1 MSTTRGERDEASY
14 HRPVD
19 AEVPPTP
26 QAPAPLRPPGSTAAA
41 VRDLEADRVLGIVGA
56 LTVVVATGLSW
67 YSERVSIRVGG
78 ALDQSSVS
86 FTLWHLRTLAAALLV
101 AGAAFGV
108 VALVL
113 PRAREWRGGMIAAVA
128 GFGICVYS
136 LVAMF
141 ALPQPGSAALDGRF
155 LGVAVSTSVDV
166 GPFVALLG
174 GVLLLI
180 GGAAASRDSS

>member
-1 MSTTRGERDEASY
+1 MTTTDIY
-14 HRPVD
+14 
-19 AEVPPTP
+19 TP
-26 QAPAPLRPPGSTAAA
+26 GRVSALRN
-41 VRDLEADRVLGIVGA
+41 LEADRVIGIVGA

-67 YSERVSIRVGG
+67 YSGKVTVTAGRFVDHATTQIS
-78 ALDQSSVS
+78 
-86 FTLWHLRTLAAALLV
+86 LWHVHNLAAYLITIAACAGIVLL
-101 AGAAFGV
+101 
-108 VALVL
+108 LL
-113 PRAREWRGGMIAAVA
+113 PIAMAWRSGMAAAVA

-141 ALPQPGSAALDGRF
+141 ALPEPGSAALDGRF